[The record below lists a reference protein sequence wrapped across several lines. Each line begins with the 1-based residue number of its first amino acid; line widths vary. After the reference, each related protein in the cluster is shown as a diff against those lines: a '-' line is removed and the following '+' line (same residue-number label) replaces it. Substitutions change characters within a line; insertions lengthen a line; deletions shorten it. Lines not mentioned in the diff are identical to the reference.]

1 MKIQLSC
8 EPKHSIIYD
17 AKQMF
22 QLLVE
27 LFLKLRSEWKADK

>member
-22 QLLVE
+22 HLLVE
-27 LFLKLRSEWKADK
+27 LFLKLKSEWKVEK